1 MDKYSALWLSYSKI
15 NQFQQCP
22 RAYFLN
28 NVYKNPRTG
37 RKLNLISPSLALGQ
51 IVHQVIESLSVLPV
65 SERFREPLLTKYNQ
79 AWEQVSGKKGGFT
92 SKEEEL
98 RYKNRGAEMIRRI
111 LKHPGPIGRKA
122 VKLKEELP
130 WFWLD
135 SQAGIILSGKIDWL
149 EYLPQEDAVHII
161 DFKTSKSEEDPNS
174 LQLPIYYLLAT
185 KTQRRPVL
193 KASYWYLEFADQ
205 PQEVRLPDLAEIETK
220 VLKIAQDI
228 KLAHSLEH
236 FKCPHGPEG
245 CRFCRPFEKI
255 IRGQAEYVGLD
266 AYGRE
271 LYFIPPQTQDEPL
284 TDSYLI

>member
-28 NVYKNPRTG
+28 NVYKNPKTG
-37 RKLNLISPSLALGQ
+37 RKINLISPSLALGQ
-51 IVHQVIESLSVLPV
+51 IVHQVVESLSVLPV
-65 SERFREPLLTKYNQ
+65 EERFREPLLTKYNQ
-79 AWEQVSGKKGGFT
+79 AWQQISGKKGGFF
-92 SKEEEL
+92 SEKEEL
-98 RYKNRGAEMIRRI
+98 QYKDRGGAMIRRI
-111 LKHPGPIGRKA
+111 LKHPGPIARKA
-122 VKLKEELP
+122 VKIKEELP

-135 SQAGIILSGKIDWL
+135 QEEGIILSGKIDWL
-149 EYLPQEDAVHII
+149 EYLPDQDAVHII

-193 KASYWYLEFADQ
+193 KASYWYLEFADT
-205 PQEVRLPDLAEIETK
+205 PQEVKLPSLENIETQ
-220 VLKIAQDI
+220 VLKLAKNI

-236 FKCPHGPEG
+236 FKCPHGEEG
-245 CRFCRPFEKI
+245 CRACRPFELI

-266 AYGRE
+266 NYGRE
-271 LYFIPPQTQDEPL
+271 LYTIPRRTKDEPL

>member
-22 RAYFLN
+22 RAYFLS
-28 NVYKNPRTG
+28 NVYKNPKTG
-37 RKLNLISPSLALGQ
+37 RKINLISPSLALGQ
-51 IVHQVIESLSVLPV
+51 IVHQVVESLSVLPV
-65 SERFREPLLTKYNQ
+65 EERFREPLLTKYNQ
-79 AWEQVSGKKGGFT
+79 AWQQISGKKGGFF
-92 SKEEEL
+92 SEKEEL
-98 RYKNRGAEMIRRI
+98 QYKDRGAAMIRRI
-111 LKHPGPIGRKA
+111 LKHPGPIARKA
-122 VKLKEELP
+122 VKIKEELP

-135 SQAGIILSGKIDWL
+135 QEEGIILSGKIDWL
-149 EYLPQEDAVHII
+149 EYLPDQDAVHII

-193 KASYWYLEFADQ
+193 KASYWYLEFADT
-205 PQEVRLPDLAEIETK
+205 PQEVKLPSLENIETQ
-220 VLKIAQDI
+220 VLKLAKNI

-236 FKCPHGPEG
+236 FKCPHGEEG
-245 CRFCRPFEKI
+245 CRACRPFELI

-266 AYGRE
+266 NYGRE
-271 LYFIPPQTQDEPL
+271 LYTIPRRTKDEPL